1 MANIS
6 FQVLLSGLLQG
17 SLYGLAGAGL
27 HLIMAATGQ
36 VHLAY
41 GHLWVAAGLAAAAL
55 IHAGLPL
62 GPAIA
67 AVAFAWAAGAWALHP
82 KALWEGRPAAD
93 GQRSF
98 FLATL
103 GMALIIEDI
112 GGRLAPLPVSALDA
126 APRPIEI
133 AGLVIAP
140 ARAATLALLALLC
153 VGLVVFLRTNRWGLA
168 LRAWDGGTGPL
179 WTVGVDPAGLGRRLM
194 AICLGLAGLA
204 GGLLCLGH
212 SLAIQE
218 GMAMTMRCCCVAA
231 AGGFGLGAILAA
243 GLGLGLAEAVVGQV
257 CGTRWMAIVPV
268 VLVVLML
275 HMRRITS
282 PWRPQP

>member
-1 MANIS
+1 MPAAY
-6 FQVLLSGLLQG
+6 FQVMLSALLQG

-41 GHLWVAAGLAAAAL
+41 GHLWAGAGLAAAAL
-55 IHAGLPL
+55 IHAGVMPL

-67 AVAFAWAAGAWALHP
+67 AVALVWAAGAFILHP
-82 KALWEGRPAAD
+82 GVLWESRPED
-93 GQRSF
+93 KGQRSF

-103 GMALIIEDI
+103 GMALIVEDI
-112 GGRLAPLPVSALDA
+112 GGRLSPLPVSALDV

-133 AGLVIAP
+133 ASLVIAP
-140 ARAATLALLALLC
+140 ARAATVGLLAALSA
-153 VGLVVFLRTNRWGLA
+153 GLIVFLRTNRWGLA

-179 WTVGVDPAGLGRRLM
+179 WTVGVAPAALGRRLM

-212 SLAIQE
+212 SITIQE

-231 AGGFGLGAILAA
+231 AGGFGLGICCCSDPRA
-243 GLGLGLAEAVVGQV
+243 
-257 CGTRWMAIVPV
+257 
-268 VLVVLML
+268 
-275 HMRRITS
+275 RRRQKTHDITPS
-282 PWRPQP
+282 TYYCLFRNDSYPRTYSRPEGH